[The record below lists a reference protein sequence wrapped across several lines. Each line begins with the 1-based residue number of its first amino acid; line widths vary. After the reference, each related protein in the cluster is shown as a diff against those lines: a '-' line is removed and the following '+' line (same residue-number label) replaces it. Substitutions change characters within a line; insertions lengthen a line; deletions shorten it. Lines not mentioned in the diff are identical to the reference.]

1 MKPLKGEKIMYL
13 YRTLNNKD
21 IFTSNIHKIE
31 KDYLNQYKNKVAVI
45 NSTNMIMDENAKKI
59 DLNNNEKIVAV
70 LEPIQVDLIYNNL
83 FNEKF
88 YQLSNYSKKIIY
100 EMFKSSIKIAIFDN
114 LNDIERMVYFEHYI
128 NCKSLLSLSSNN
140 NELQKL
146 ISAKKNILSQI
157 EINSCTKYMMN
168 DKFKNIVLP
177 EEKRYSK

>member
-1 MKPLKGEKIMYL
+1 MYL
-13 YRTLNNKD
+13 YRAINNND
-21 IFTSNIHKIE
+21 IFNSNIHEIE
-31 KDYLNQYKNKVAVI
+31 KYYLNQYKNRVAVI
-45 NSTNMIMDENAKKI
+45 DSVNMIIDENTKK
-59 DLNNNEKIVAV
+59 DLSNNEKIVTI

-83 FNEKF
+83 FNERF

-100 EMFKSSIKIAIFDN
+100 EMFKSSIKTTIFDH

-168 DKFKNIVLP
+168 DKFKSIVLP